1 LQKWWQALSQPKTP
15 QTRGSKPGATSK
27 SGTPSQAEI
36 TAIAM
41 RHPAWKLADALEENR
56 AQPLQFEAIA
66 VRSSVAGST
75 PKTPGFDVNLPPTS
89 NALETDGRNLPA
101 PALGEADLGE
111 AENADDFSA
120 PIVIA
125 PDAQALREAARE
137 RQENSIED
145 FLRAVQTRQIN
156 WQRDYREVLKT
167 ALGEEIEVAE
177 QRVPDSLAVVLPS
190 PELQLEMTNLRLQL
204 LSNVFSTPAERKKA
218 SARLEELMALWR
230 AALAKQEKI
239 RADELERLRVE
250 EPEQLKRAGL
260 IRLEEQL
267 ELIRRAQQANRAAIA
282 AEHRA
287 RTEADF
293 GNENAR
299 LAIALPPLPALGV
312 LPAPVTAPF
321 AGEINPRNPLLEKI
335 IFPRTRTPQSA
346 SVNNFSG
353 VDASRTQILAAR
365 SEQIRALRALAW
377 RDAKRQARMAQRLEN

>member
-1 LQKWWQALSQPKTP
+1 
-15 QTRGSKPGATSK
+15 
-27 SGTPSQAEI
+27 
-36 TAIAM
+36 M

-111 AENADDFSA
+111 ADLGEADLGEAENADDFSA

-125 PDAQALREAARE
+125 PDAQALREAVRE

-287 RTEADF
+287 RMEADF

-335 IFPRTRTPQSA
+335 IFPRTRAPQSA